1 MIFAAVCEELR
12 WGYGCLR
19 LNSLRLPRRLKV
31 CLSIGHNPVGI
42 EAGNTGG
49 IRLKKFETLVDEF
62 VRCTRERRNVDYA
75 SRISVAKYNALARK
89 RTKIARAI
97 NEYYHD
103 RIDDF
108 LALLD
113 CDEWDVRV
121 ACAVHVIHDIS
132 CTEKQRQSAIHLIRK
147 YIEEAAD
154 PVEALG
160 FTMNLQDWGA
170 SSGSLP
176 DCKADAP

>member
-1 MIFAAVCEELR
+1 M
-12 WGYGCLR
+12 
-19 LNSLRLPRRLKV
+19 KV
-31 CLSIGHNPVGI
+31 CLSIGYNPDGV
-42 EAGNTGG
+42 EAGSTGG

-62 VRCTRERRNVDYA
+62 VRCVRERRNVDYE
-75 SRISVAKYNALARK
+75 SRISVAKYNALAR
-89 RTKIARAI
+89 RCTKIAKTLDK
-97 NEYYHD
+97 YHHD

-132 CTEKQRQSAIHLIRK
+132 CTEEQRKSAIHLIRK

-160 FTMNLQDWGA
+160 FTMNLQDWEA
-170 SSGSLP
+170 SSSSSP
-176 DCKADAP
+176 DCKVDAP